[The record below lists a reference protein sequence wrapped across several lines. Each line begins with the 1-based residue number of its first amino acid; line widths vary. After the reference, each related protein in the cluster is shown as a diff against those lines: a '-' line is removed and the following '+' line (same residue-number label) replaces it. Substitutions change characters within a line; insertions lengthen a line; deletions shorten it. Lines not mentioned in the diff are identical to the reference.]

1 MGGLEEKYYENLN
14 TELTSSGTKERIWM
28 GESFKQHK
36 HWFSGNLITDEVERV
51 VNKSNEKENLFI
63 DQNL

>member
-1 MGGLEEKYYENLN
+1 MGRLEDKYYKNLN
-14 TELTSSGTKERIWM
+14 TELTSNGAKERIWR

-51 VNKSNEKENLFI
+51 VKKSNEKENLFI